1 MIDVH
6 ECLVFSVLRQLVR
19 FCGDFSPNDLLCEH
33 SLPLRLGPEPYASG
47 RHTVS

>member
-6 ECLVFSVLRQLVR
+6 ECLVFSVLRQVR

-33 SLPLRLGPEPYASG
+33 SRPLRLGPEP
-47 RHTVS
+47 